1 MDYSFLLWVAIIV
14 ASTKG
19 LGLFVRRFGLPEVV
33 GCLVAGI
40 ILGPSCLG
48 IIQMT
53 GQNGTFLEFTA
64 EFGVI
69 FLMFDAGLTTDMEEM
84 KKNLGASFV
93 VALLGVAVP
102 LFFGTVTYGLFYHE
116 NLLTHKG
123 IVESIFYGVVL
134 TATSVSITVQT
145 LKELGHLGGK
155 VGTTILGAAVIDD
168 ILGIIILTIATSLK
182 GSETSLS
189 QVIINILL
197 YFVMICGFMY
207 MINLMEPYISKFAGL
222 RRTALFAFAFA
233 FFLSYLSEEFFG
245 ITDITGA
252 YFAGLMLCQSN
263 MEPYISTR
271 ASNITNMFFGSIFF
285 ACVGI
290 KVVLADM
297 SIKVLTFA
305 VIFTIVAVLTKLL
318 GCGFG
323 AIITK
328 FKPKEALQIGV
339 GMISRGEVALIVAE
353 KGRQAG
359 MISDNMFAPI
369 ILVVIITTLITPIL
383 LKIVFKDDSDTS
395 TPAVAEA

>member
-1 MDYSFLLWVAIIV
+1 MDYTFLLWVAIII

-19 LGLFVRRFGLPEVV
+19 LGLIVRRFGLPEVV
-33 GCLVAGI
+33 GCLLAGI
-40 ILGPSCLG
+40 LLGPSCLG
-48 IIQMT
+48 IISIT
-53 GQNGTFLEFTA
+53 GENGTFLEFTA

-69 FLMFDAGLTTDMEEM
+69 FLMFDAGLTTEMEEM
-84 KKNLGASFV
+84 KKNLGASCV
-93 VALLGVAVP
+93 VAIMGVLIP
-102 LFFGTVTYGLFYHE
+102 LIFGTLAYGLFYHE
-116 NLLTHKG
+116 NLLTHQG

-182 GSETSLS
+182 GTDTSLV
-189 QVIINILL
+189 QVMINIVL
-197 YFVMICGFMY
+197 YFIMIAGFMF
-207 MINLMEPYISKFAGL
+207 IIKKIEPLIEQYAGL

-233 FFLSYLSEEFFG
+233 FFLSYLSEELFG

-271 ASNITNMFFGSIFF
+271 ASNVTNMFFGSIFF

-290 KVVLADM
+290 KVVLSNM
-297 SIKVLTFA
+297 SANMLEFA
-305 VIFTIVAVLTKLL
+305 LIFTIVAILTKLL

-323 AIITK
+323 ALVTR

-359 MISDNMFAPI
+359 MISQNMFAPI
-369 ILVVIITTLITPIL
+369 ILVVIVTTLITPIL
-383 LKIVFKDDSDTS
+383 LKLVFKENPK
-395 TPAVAEA
+395 TPAAAEA